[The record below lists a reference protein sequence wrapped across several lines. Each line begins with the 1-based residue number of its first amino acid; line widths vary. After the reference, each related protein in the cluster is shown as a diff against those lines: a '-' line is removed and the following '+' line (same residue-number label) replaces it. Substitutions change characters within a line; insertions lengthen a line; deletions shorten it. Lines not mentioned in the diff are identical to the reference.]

1 MGKGDEDH
9 HTQHQV
15 RDRHG
20 LAAVFRALLGGDRR
34 DAVHHQRQCDHPSAP
49 DVDGLARQYRP
60 GNRGNLGHP
69 DRDHLNDLPNFMS
82 VFPES
87 PGVILQNKTIP
98 TAIRYDPPEADYS
111 QCLMSLDDRLRYSV
125 ADDRDPS
132 QPSINGGVEYTSS
145 FNSYVSGMTTNN
157 ASVVTMI
164 SFRGLVIVCP
174 GDIEDSG
181 WRRFWSNSGHLFEQ
195 KLRNASC
202 VILVAPHHGGHSCYS
217 KQLLENVRP
226 NVCLISDLLG
236 RTETHEAYRLFP
248 MGYRFFNGPSSEY
261 YSTKSTGSRIK
272 IWVDEPGFFYLDQY
286 KERT

>member
-1 MGKGDEDH
+1 MTCFNQFRFTLWDVG
-9 HTQHQV
+9 
-15 RDRHG
+15 HG
-20 LAAVFRALLGGDRR
+20 LSIWIETPNGQNHWIDVGRSDNFSPS
-34 DAVHHQRQCDHPSAP
+34 VHVAQSHGVRFIDYLILS
-49 DVDGLARQYRP
+49 
-60 GNRGNLGHP
+60 HP

-226 NVCLISDLLG
+226 NVCLISDLWG